1 MRAAANYGVFVGTGG
16 ETRTD
21 AEGTIVGTGVTGGSV
36 AVAVAVGVGL
46 GWASVGVAVLG
57 TGVAEADGD
66 ELGDDDAEGDGLAEG
81 NATCCAAITAA
92 PRRSSATSATAAK
105 TVNTVDHRSA

>member
-1 MRAAANYGVFVGTGG
+1 
-16 ETRTD
+16 
-21 AEGTIVGTGVTGGSV
+21 VTGGSV

-57 TGVAEADGD
+57 TGVADGD
-66 ELGDDDAEGDGLAEG
+66 ELGGDDAEGDGLAEG
-81 NATCCAAITAA
+81 TATCGAAITAA

-105 TVNTVDHRSA
+105 TVNTVDQRSA